1 MEIII
6 ASLIFTFINYMVIRA
21 SILDFLRKPFINFLK
36 KRIVSKEKARIE
48 NFTLELIKCPFCI
61 TFWISLFLFIFSTL
75 QFEYIFIYPV
85 TSLLLWKMLDQP
97 T

>member
-1 MEIII
+1 
-6 ASLIFTFINYMVIRA
+6 MVIRA
-21 SILDFLRKPFINFLK
+21 SILDFLRKPFVNFLK
-36 KRIVSKEKARIE
+36 KGIVSKENSSFE
-48 NFTLELIKCPFCI
+48 NFILDLIKCPFCI
-61 TFWISLFLFIFSTL
+61 TFWISLFLFVFSTL